1 MKPAMIDYNI
11 DKKAGDYM
19 DVLRKEVYTI
29 DDIYALPD
37 GERAELI
44 DGKIYYMSPPSWKH
58 QRISSYLHNEI
69 YNYIMDNNV
78 DCEVLAAPFAV
89 FLNKDDINYVEPDI
103 SVICDTSKL
112 DDKGCH
118 GAPDWVIEIVSPSS
132 KPRDYMT
139 KLFKY
144 RTAGVR
150 EYWIVDSDKQMVT
163 VYGFEKET
171 VEQYNFDEDV
181 PVGIY
186 EGFSIAVR

>member
-1 MKPAMIDYNI
+1 MEA
-11 DKKAGDYM
+11 
-19 DVLRKEVYTI
+19 LRKEEIYTI

-37 GERAELI
+37 GKRAELI
-44 DGKIYYMSPPSWKH
+44 DGKIYYMVPPSWKH
-58 QRISSYLHNEI
+58 QRISGRLYQSI
-69 YNYIMDNNV
+69 ANYID
-78 DCEVLAAPFAV
+78 DKGGKCEVLAAPFAV
-89 FLNKDDINYVEPDI
+89 LLNDDDKNYIEPDI
-103 SVICDTSKL
+103 SVICDQSKL
-112 DDKGCH
+112 DEEGCH

-150 EYWIVDSDKQMVT
+150 EYWIVDPDKRTTM
-163 VYGFEKET
+163 VYGFEKDI

-186 EGFSIAVR
+186 EGFTIKIG